1 MEMKDLNVEKY
12 GELREAVKE
21 TLELPEDPNEGVK
34 VINEWL
40 CAGEIPDGE
49 ELSKNELRG
58 YKKAWITALCKD
70 AFTESWNAKIA
81 NDCDDVFADTML
93 ADTYLRLLDLEP
105 ITDSVKA
112 KSNLLRIFNTNYKAN
127 SPLIGA
133 ANLVHKDGS
142 PLDEFNFQAHDVW
155 IGIQYEK
162 AFWNRSA

>member
-93 ADTYLRLLDLEP
+93 ADTYSRSPSPMRSIIALKLLPPPEAMTP
-105 ITDSVKA
+105 ILNMGPNIA
-112 KSNLLRIFNTNYKAN
+112 IC
-127 SPLIGA
+127 GQ
-133 ANLVHKDGS
+133 
-142 PLDEFNFQAHDVW
+142 FQVGCGD
-155 IGIQYEK
+155 
-162 AFWNRSA
+162 NR